1 MLARL
6 TVATPGDLHCG
17 WMCEY
22 FGGAKDLLAIK
33 MGINVIIYFLS
44 H

>member
-1 MLARL
+1 M

-17 WMCEY
+17 WCGFFPQGDMTM
-22 FGGAKDLLAIK
+22 DSIK
-33 MGINVIIYFLS
+33 MGINIVIYALS

>member
-1 MLARL
+1 M

-17 WMCEY
+17 WCGMFSPEMSM
-22 FGGAKDLLAIK
+22 DSIK
-33 MGINVIIYFLS
+33 MGINIVIYALS

>member
-1 MLARL
+1 LM

-17 WMCEY
+17 WVCQWFTPEMNM
-22 FGGAKDLLAIK
+22 DAIK
-33 MGINVIIYFLS
+33 MGINIVIYALS